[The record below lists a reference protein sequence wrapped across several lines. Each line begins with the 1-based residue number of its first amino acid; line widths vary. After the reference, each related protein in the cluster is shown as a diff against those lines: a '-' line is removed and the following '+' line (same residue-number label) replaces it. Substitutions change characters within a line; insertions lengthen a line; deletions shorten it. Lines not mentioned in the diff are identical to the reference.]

1 MTKVNIIDL
10 ITKRTA
16 LETLLPLLGYVVVS
30 TCTPGPNNLM
40 VLASGANFGVQ
51 RTLPH
56 ILGIAFGFPVMI
68 VAVGLGLGF
77 VFDQYP
83 IVHVILKYV
92 TFAYLLWLAW
102 KIANAGRPDP
112 EGGAIKPM
120 TFLQAAA
127 FQWVNPKGWAMFI
140 GALAL
145 FTTTSGNR
153 PLQVALIAALFG
165 LACLPNGVAWALFGR
180 SIAGYLQ
187 NDRVRFWF
195 NLVMAALLIVSVV
208 PTLFE

>member
-1 MTKVNIIDL
+1 
-10 ITKRTA
+10 
-16 LETLLPLLGYVVVS
+16 
-30 TCTPGPNNLM
+30 M
-40 VLASGANFGVQ
+40 VLTSGANFGVQ

-68 VAVGLGLGF
+68 IAAGLGLGF

-83 IVHVILKYV
+83 IVHTVLKYV
-92 TFAYLLWLAW
+92 SFAYLLWLAW
-102 KIANAGRPDP
+102 KIAHAGRPDTDKRI
-112 EGGAIKPM
+112 ARPM

-153 PLQVALIAALFG
+153 PLQIALIAALFG
-165 LACLPNGVAWALFGR
+165 IACLPNGVAWALFGR
-180 SIAGYLQ
+180 SIAGFLQ
-187 NDRVRFWF
+187 DDRVRFWF
-195 NLVMAALLIVSVV
+195 NLVMAALLVLSVV